1 MRKIFILIFVFLL
14 LTPAVVWVIGPD
26 FGLQVDR
33 IGLKP
38 PRFDSRALFD
48 NAYYLS
54 FDQYFNDSFSLR
66 SPLILT
72 KRWLDYRI
80 FHMTDVKGVHVG
92 SNGWLYSRQS
102 IDDYRKEACNET
114 QDIERLVLELRAIE
128 KMIEAT
134 GRRFFFIV
142 APGKSTIYPEF
153 VGPLPQSSACSHSRY
168 DLFLEAIEAHGL
180 KSFVRLDQSLSQAK
194 NNHALLYDR
203 TGSIWNGLGAM
214 VASEAI
220 QAQIIKDHKEKVVF
234 DYKRNVTVAYDD
246 LDKRLMG
253 FLAGAEE
260 VPVMHLSRAEQPG
273 LSHGIIYGDGFLK
286 NLIPYLAQLFSRL
299 DVIRAD
305 SLPSRQYG
313 EDLSAGD
320 LILLERAESEL
331 GTIRIEIDKILS
343 IFEPEALVPIRYLL
357 DLQTIIPGANIS
369 LSNRADGLEIKSV
382 GIQSVFKFK
391 SIPASDDN
399 VFKVLKLT
407 IETSHSDIM
416 TVKYMTASPLIV
428 PKSLKSGITE
438 LYLPLP
444 FKKTSSLNLNIHPGN
459 KAGVLILRSAEIL
472 TFTDNPTS
480 PEPLQKKTRV
490 AKTDSKEK
498 ASRPH
503 AETDAH
509 LPKSQPETDIS
520 VPELQSRNPEANS
533 ETAPSIDAELLRLKR
548 LRLEGVNPNGKND
561 LKPEKSKA
569 SIPIP
574 KTATE
579 DSKAMPDNMPDE
591 TDTGA
596 IVSGTAAEPISK
608 IPSIALT
615 DFEDGRIFQ
624 RNGQS
629 TEIVVSGT
637 YRGHVEAIEARIVR
651 SNTSEEIL
659 AWTVIDDAPRNGI
672 FVGELADVP
681 QGGWYNI
688 QVRSHADHS
697 VAINGKHK
705 WGVGMLIAC
714 LGQSNMKE
722 WFYTGK
728 DLTAHRLLRKFN
740 DSGWSKF
747 GLTGNAAIAF
757 GNRIIDRLGIPVGL
771 MDYSVN
777 GSGLRKE
784 ADWGTGYWED
794 TSPDSIYDRF
804 ITGVS
809 DAGGTAEFVIW
820 IQGEADAARGTV
832 TKNEYADSL
841 EHFITNQVR
850 SDIANG
856 SGREN
861 LPFLVV
867 MMIKRPGGKNGPHQ
881 DIRNAQRHVVENVAD
896 CYLAATTLD
905 LKNHGRQH
913 LTPKAYISMGN
924 RVAQTV
930 LYVLGQEIYHR
941 GPGVT
946 NVKQIDNRTI
956 EIAIKHNGGSDFIP
970 AEGITGWEVIAN
982 GISVPIAK
990 VYRHDPQTI
999 RVVLERPLDD
1009 KAQIR
1014 YLYGAMPDAKNP
1026 VLDNSPLSL
1035 PLEAFQSEYNI
1046 GCTPTPPDAL
1056 GPFYK
1061 PGAPLR
1067 DGVGKS
1073 YELNGQVLSSK
1084 DCAPIKEARIELWMA
1099 GPDGE
1104 YIDDYR
1110 ATVLT
1115 NESGEYGFES
1125 HLPPSYLRRPP
1136 HIHIRVTADG
1146 FNTLSTQHYPAEG
1159 SNKAEFDLVLI
1170 PE

>member
-14 LTPAVVWVIGPD
+14 LTPAVVWFIGLD

-38 PRFDSRALFD
+38 PRFDRRVLFD
-48 NAYYLS
+48 NEYYLS
-54 FDQYFNDSFSLR
+54 FDQYFNDGFSLR
-66 SPLILT
+66 SPLILA
-72 KRWLDYRI
+72 KRWLDYHI

-114 QDIERLVLELRAIE
+114 QDIERLVLELLAVE

-134 GRRFFFIV
+134 DRRFFFIV

-168 DLFLEAIEAHGL
+168 DLFLEAIEANGL
-180 KSFVRLDQSLSQAK
+180 KSFVRLDQYLSQAK

-214 VASEAI
+214 IASEAI

-246 LDKRLMG
+246 LNKRLMG
-253 FLAGAEE
+253 FLTGAEE
-260 VPVMHLSRAEQPG
+260 VPVMHLSPSGQTE

-286 NLIPYLAQLFSRL
+286 NLIPYLAELFSRL
-299 DVIRAD
+299 DVIRTD
-305 SLPSRQYG
+305 SFPSRQYG
-313 EDLSAGD
+313 ENLSAGD

-331 GTIRIEIDKILS
+331 GTTRIEVDKILS

-357 DLQTIIPGANIS
+357 DPQTIIPGANVS
-369 LSNRADGLEIKSV
+369 LNSRADGLEIKSV
-382 GIQSVFKFK
+382 GFQSVFKFK

-399 VFKVLKLT
+399 FFKVLKLT

-416 TVKYMTASPLIV
+416 TVKYMTESPQVV

-444 FKKTSSLNLNIHPGN
+444 FQKTSSLNIHPGN

-472 TFTDNPTS
+472 AFTDSPGS
-480 PEPLQKKTRV
+480 PEPLQKKTLV

-498 ASRPH
+498 ASRPK
-503 AETDAH
+503 AETDAL
-509 LPKSQPETDIS
+509 LPKSKPEADIS
-520 VPELQSRNPEANS
+520 IPKLKSRNPDANS
-533 ETAPSIDAELLRLKR
+533 ETAPSIDVELLRLKR
-548 LRLEGVNPNGKND
+548 LRLEGAIPNDKND

-569 SIPIP
+569 SISIS
-574 KTATE
+574 KTAIE
-579 DSKAMPDNMPDE
+579 DSNAMPDNMPDK
-591 TDTGA
+591 TDMDEVA
-596 IVSGTAAEPISK
+596 SRTAGEPISK
-608 IPSIALT
+608 TPSVALT

-624 RNGQS
+624 RKDQS
-629 TEIVVSGT
+629 AEIVISGT

-651 SNTSEEIL
+651 SNTTEEIL

-688 QVRSHADHS
+688 QVRSRSDHS
-697 VAINGKHK
+697 VAVNGKHK

-728 DLTAHRLLRKFN
+728 DLSAHRLLRKFS

-747 GLTGNAAIAF
+747 GPTGNAAIAF

-794 TSPDSIYDRF
+794 TSPNSIYDRF

-809 DAGGTAEFVIW
+809 DAGGAAEFVIW

-841 EHFITNQVR
+841 EHFITNQIR

-856 SGREN
+856 SSREN

-867 MMIKRPGGKNGPHQ
+867 MMIKRPGGKNAPHQ
-881 DIRNAQRHVVENVAD
+881 DIRNAQRHVIENVAD
-896 CYLAATTLD
+896 CYLAAITLD

-930 LYVLGQEIYHR
+930 LYVLGKEIYHR

-946 NVKQIDNRTI
+946 NVMQIDNRTI
-956 EIAIKHNGGSDFIP
+956 EIAIKHNGGSDFMP
-970 AEGITGWEVIAN
+970 ATGITGWEVIAN

-990 VYRHDPQTI
+990 VYRHDPQTLRI
-999 RVVLERPLDD
+999 LLKRPLDG

-1035 PLEAFQSEYNI
+1035 PLEEFQSDIN
-1046 GCTPTPPDAL
+1046 
-1056 GPFYK
+1056 
-1061 PGAPLR
+1061 
-1067 DGVGKS
+1067 
-1073 YELNGQVLSSK
+1073 
-1084 DCAPIKEARIELWMA
+1084 
-1099 GPDGE
+1099 
-1104 YIDDYR
+1104 
-1110 ATVLT
+1110 
-1115 NESGEYGFES
+1115 
-1125 HLPPSYLRRPP
+1125 
-1136 HIHIRVTADG
+1136 
-1146 FNTLSTQHYPAEG
+1146 
-1159 SNKAEFDLVLI
+1159 
-1170 PE
+1170 

>member
-1 MRKIFILIFVFLL
+1 
-14 LTPAVVWVIGPD
+14 
-26 FGLQVDR
+26 
-33 IGLKP
+33 
-38 PRFDSRALFD
+38 
-48 NAYYLS
+48 
-54 FDQYFNDSFSLR
+54 
-66 SPLILT
+66 
-72 KRWLDYRI
+72 
-80 FHMTDVKGVHVG
+80 
-92 SNGWLYSRQS
+92 
-102 IDDYRKEACNET
+102 
-114 QDIERLVLELRAIE
+114 
-128 KMIEAT
+128 
-134 GRRFFFIV
+134 
-142 APGKSTIYPEF
+142 
-153 VGPLPQSSACSHSRY
+153 
-168 DLFLEAIEAHGL
+168 
-180 KSFVRLDQSLSQAK
+180 
-194 NNHALLYDR
+194 
-203 TGSIWNGLGAM
+203 
-214 VASEAI
+214 
-220 QAQIIKDHKEKVVF
+220 
-234 DYKRNVTVAYDD
+234 
-246 LDKRLMG
+246 
-253 FLAGAEE
+253 
-260 VPVMHLSRAEQPG
+260 
-273 LSHGIIYGDGFLK
+273 
-286 NLIPYLAQLFSRL
+286 
-299 DVIRAD
+299 
-305 SLPSRQYG
+305 
-313 EDLSAGD
+313 
-320 LILLERAESEL
+320 LLERAESEL

-343 IFEPEALVPIRYLL
+343 IFESEARIYFRYPL
-357 DLQTIIPGANIS
+357 DLQTIIPGANVS
-369 LSNRADGLEIKSV
+369 LNSGADGLEIKSV
-382 GIQSVFKFK
+382 GIQSVLKLK
-391 SIPASDDN
+391 SIPASDAN
-399 VFKVLKLT
+399 IFRVLKLT

-416 TVKYMTASPLIV
+416 TVKYMTEASLVV

-444 FKKTSSLNLNIHPGN
+444 FQKTLSLNIHPGN

-472 TFTDNPTS
+472 AFTDSPAS
-480 PEPLQKKTRV
+480 PEPWQKKTLV

-498 ASRPH
+498 ASRLH
-503 AETDAH
+503 AETDA
-509 LPKSQPETDIS
+509 LLTKSQPKTVI
-520 VPELQSRNPEANS
+520 PIPKLKIRNPASNS
-533 ETAPSIDAELLRLKR
+533 ETAPSIDAESLRLKR
-548 LRLEGVNPNGKND
+548 LRLEGAIPDHKND

-569 SIPIP
+569 SIPIS
-574 KTATE
+574 KTAIE
-579 DSKAMPDNMPDE
+579 NSNAMPDNMPDK
-591 TDTGA
+591 TYTGEIA
-596 IVSGTAAEPISK
+596 SLTAGEPISK
-608 IPSIALT
+608 TSSIALA

-624 RNGQS
+624 RKGQS
-629 TEIVVSGT
+629 AEIVVSGT

-728 DLTAHRLLRKFN
+728 DLSAHKLLRKFS

-747 GLTGNAAIAF
+747 GPTGNAAIAF

-794 TSPDSIYDRF
+794 TSPNSIYDRF

-809 DAGGTAEFVIW
+809 DAGGAAEFVIW

-832 TKNEYADSL
+832 TMKEYAESL

-850 SDIANG
+850 SDVANG

-881 DIRNAQRHVVENVAD
+881 EIRNAQRHVVENVAD

-930 LYVLGQEIYHR
+930 LYVLGKETYHR

-946 NVKQIDNRTI
+946 NVKQVDNRTI
-956 EIAIKHNGGSDFIP
+956 EIAIRHNGGSDFIP
-970 AEGITGWEVIAN
+970 AIGITGWEVIAN

-990 VYRHDPQTI
+990 VYRHDPQTLRI
-999 RVVLERPLDD
+999 LLERPLGD

-1035 PLEAFQSEYNI
+1035 PMEEFQSDIN
-1046 GCTPTPPDAL
+1046 
-1056 GPFYK
+1056 
-1061 PGAPLR
+1061 
-1067 DGVGKS
+1067 
-1073 YELNGQVLSSK
+1073 
-1084 DCAPIKEARIELWMA
+1084 
-1099 GPDGE
+1099 
-1104 YIDDYR
+1104 
-1110 ATVLT
+1110 
-1115 NESGEYGFES
+1115 
-1125 HLPPSYLRRPP
+1125 
-1136 HIHIRVTADG
+1136 
-1146 FNTLSTQHYPAEG
+1146 
-1159 SNKAEFDLVLI
+1159 
-1170 PE
+1170 

>member
-14 LTPAVVWVIGPD
+14 LTPAVVWFMGLD

-38 PRFDSRALFD
+38 PRFDRRALLD

-54 FDQYFNDSFSLR
+54 FDQYFNDNFSLR

-80 FHMTDVKGVHVG
+80 FRMTDVKGVHVAR
-92 SNGWLYSRQS
+92 NGWLYSRQS
-102 IDDYRKEACNET
+102 IDDYRKEACHET
-114 QDIERLVLELRAIE
+114 QDIERLVLELLAVE
-128 KMIEAT
+128 KIVKAT

-168 DLFLEAIEAHGL
+168 DLFIEAVDAHPL
-180 KSFVRLDQSLSQAK
+180 KSFVRLDQYLSRAK
-194 NNHALLYDR
+194 KNHALLYDR

-214 VASEAI
+214 IASEAI
-220 QAQIIKDHKEKVVF
+220 QAQIIRDRKQKVVF
-234 DYKRNVTVAYDD
+234 DYNRNDTAAYDD
-246 LDKRLMG
+246 LNKRLMG
-253 FLAGAEE
+253 FLSGAEE
-260 VPVMHLSRAEQPG
+260 VPVMHLSSSGQPG

-331 GTIRIEIDKILS
+331 GTVRIEIDKIFS
-343 IFEPEALVPIRYLL
+343 IFEPVALVPIKYLL
-357 DLQTIIPGANIS
+357 DPQTIIPGANIS
-369 LSNRADGLEIKSV
+369 LKNRADGLEIKSV

-399 VFKVLKLT
+399 FFKVLKLT
-407 IETSHSDIM
+407 LETSHSDIM
-416 TVKYMTASPLIV
+416 TVKYMTESPLV
-428 PKSLKSGITE
+428 FPKSLKSGITE

-444 FKKTSSLNLNIHPGN
+444 FQKASSLNLNIHPGN
-459 KAGVLILRSAEIL
+459 KAGVLVLRSAEIL
-472 TFTDNPTS
+472 AFTDSPAS
-480 PEPLQKKTRV
+480 PEPLQEKTLV
-490 AKTDSKEK
+490 AKTDSTEK
-498 ASRPH
+498 ASLPH
-503 AETDAH
+503 AETDAF
-509 LPKSQPETDIS
+509 LPEAQPEADISVPELKSRNPESNAEPDALSPKSQPETDIS
-520 VPELQSRNPEANS
+520 VPELKNRTPETNS
-533 ETAPSIDAELLRLKR
+533 ESAPSTDMELLRLKR
-548 LRLEGVNPNGKND
+548 LRLEGAIPDYRND
-561 LKPEKSKA
+561 LKQQKSNS
-569 SIPIP
+569 SISIS
-574 KTATE
+574 KTTNE
-579 DSKAMPDNMPDE
+579 NSNAMPDNMPDK
-591 TDTGA
+591 TDTGEIA
-596 IVSGTAAEPISK
+596 SRTAGEPISK
-608 IPSIALT
+608 TPSIALT

-624 RNGQS
+624 RKGQS
-629 TEIVVSGT
+629 AQIVVSGT

-659 AWTVIDDAPRNGI
+659 AWTVIDDTPRNGI

-728 DLTAHRLLRKFN
+728 DLSAHRLLRKFN

-747 GLTGNAAIAF
+747 GSTGNAAIAF

-784 ADWGTGYWED
+784 ADWGTGYWEN
-794 TSPDSIYDRF
+794 TSPNSIYDRF
-804 ITGVS
+804 IAGVS
-809 DAGGTAEFVIW
+809 DAGGMAEFVIW

-832 TKNEYADSL
+832 SKNEYAASL

-850 SDIANG
+850 SDIGNG
-856 SGREN
+856 SGHAN
-861 LPFLVV
+861 LPFLIV
-867 MMIKRPGGKNGPHQ
+867 MMIKRPGGKDGPNQ
-881 DIRNAQRHVVENVAD
+881 DIRNAQRHVVDNVAD

-930 LYVLGQEIYHR
+930 LYVLGQETYHR
-941 GPGVT
+941 GPGIT

-956 EIAIKHNGGSDFIP
+956 EIVIKHNGGSDFKP
-970 AEGITGWEVIAN
+970 ALGITGWEVIAN
-982 GISVPIAK
+982 DAPVPIAK
-990 VYRHDPQTI
+990 IYRHDSQTI
-999 RVVLERPLDD
+999 RILLERPLDD

-1035 PLEAFQSEYNI
+1035 PLEEFQSDIN
-1046 GCTPTPPDAL
+1046 
-1056 GPFYK
+1056 
-1061 PGAPLR
+1061 
-1067 DGVGKS
+1067 
-1073 YELNGQVLSSK
+1073 
-1084 DCAPIKEARIELWMA
+1084 
-1099 GPDGE
+1099 
-1104 YIDDYR
+1104 
-1110 ATVLT
+1110 
-1115 NESGEYGFES
+1115 
-1125 HLPPSYLRRPP
+1125 
-1136 HIHIRVTADG
+1136 
-1146 FNTLSTQHYPAEG
+1146 
-1159 SNKAEFDLVLI
+1159 
-1170 PE
+1170 

>member
-1 MRKIFILIFVFLL
+1 MRRLLLAAPAAPLFTIGFKGTMRKIIILIFVLLL
-14 LTPAVVWVIGPD
+14 LTPAVVWFIGLD

-38 PRFDSRALFD
+38 PRFDRRALFD

-54 FDQYFNDSFSLR
+54 FDQYFNDTFSLR

-80 FHMTDVKGVHVG
+80 FNMTDVKGVHVG
-92 SNGWLYSRQS
+92 NNGWLYSRQS

-114 QDIERLVLELRAIE
+114 QNIERLVLDLHAVE
-128 KMIEAT
+128 KIIEAT

-142 APGKSTIYPEF
+142 APSKSTIYPEF
-153 VGPLPQSSACSHSRY
+153 VGLLPQSPGCNYSRY
-168 DLFLEAIEAHGL
+168 DLFFEAIAAQPL
-180 KSFVRLDQSLSQAK
+180 KGFVRLDRYLHEVK
-194 NNHALLYDR
+194 NNSALLYDR
-203 TGSIWNGLGAM
+203 NGSFWNGMGAM
-214 VASEAI
+214 AASEAI
-220 QAQIIKDHKEKVVF
+220 QAQIIKNHKEKVVF
-234 DYKRNVTVAYDD
+234 EQKRNATVDHDD
-246 LDKRLMG
+246 LNKRLMG
-253 FLAGAEE
+253 LLSGAEE
-260 VPVMHLSRAEQPG
+260 VPVMHLSHSGQPG
-273 LSHGIIYGDGFLK
+273 RTHGIIYGDDFLK
-286 NLIPYLAQLFSRL
+286 NLIPYLSQLFSRL
-299 DVIRAD
+299 DVIQAD

-331 GTIRIEIDKILS
+331 GTARIEIDKIFS
-343 IFEPEALVPIRYLL
+343 IFEAEALIPIRHPY
-357 DLQTIIPGANIS
+357 DLQTIIPGANVS
-369 LSNRADGLEIKSV
+369 LNHEADGLEIKSV

-391 SIPASDDN
+391 PIPASDTN
-399 VFKVLKLT
+399 IFRVLKLT
-407 IETSHSDIM
+407 IEASHSDIM
-416 TVKYMTASPLIV
+416 TVKYMTASPRVV
-428 PKSLKSGITE
+428 PKSLKSGVTE

-444 FKKTSSLNLNIHPGN
+444 FQKTSSLNIHPGN

-472 TFTDNPTS
+472 AFTDSPGF
-480 PEPLQKKTRV
+480 PEPLQKKILV

-498 ASRPH
+498 ASQPH
-503 AETDAH
+503 AEIDAR
-509 LPKSQPETDIS
+509 LPKSQAEADIS
-520 VPELQSRNPEANS
+520 VPELKNRNPDANS
-533 ETAPSIDAELLRLKR
+533 ETAPSIDVELLRLKR
-548 LRLEGVNPNGKND
+548 LRLEGAIPDYKND

-569 SIPIP
+569 SISIS
-574 KTATE
+574 KTATV
-579 DSKAMPDNMPDE
+579 DSNAIPDNMPDE
-591 TDTGA
+591 TDTDEIASMTPGEP
-596 IVSGTAAEPISK
+596 VSN
-608 IPSIALT
+608 IPLITLT

-629 TEIVVSGT
+629 AKIVVSGT
-637 YRGHVEAIEARIVR
+637 YKGQMEAIEARVVR
-651 SNTSEEIL
+651 SNTVEEIL
-659 AWTVIDDAPRNGI
+659 AWTVIDAGPRNGI

-688 QVRSHADHS
+688 QVRSHTDHT
-697 VAINGKHK
+697 VAISGRHK

-728 DLTAHRLLRKFN
+728 DLTADSLLRKFS

-747 GLTGNAAIAF
+747 GPIGNAAIAF
-757 GNRIIDRLGIPVGL
+757 GNRIIERLGFPVGL

-794 TSPDSIYDRF
+794 TSPNSIYDHF

-809 DAGGTAEFVIW
+809 DAGGAAEFVIW

-850 SDIANG
+850 SDIGNG
-856 SGREN
+856 SGHAN
-861 LPFLVV
+861 LPFLIV
-867 MMIKRPGGKNGPHQ
+867 MMIKRPGGKDGPHQ
-881 DIRNAQRHVVENVAD
+881 DIRNAQRHVVDNIAD

-930 LYVLGQEIYHR
+930 LYVLGQETYHR

-956 EIAIKHNGGSDFIP
+956 EIAIKHNGGSDFKP
-970 AEGITGWEVIAN
+970 ALGITGWEIIAN
-982 GISVPIAK
+982 GASVPISK
-990 VYRHDPQTI
+990 IYRHDPQAI
-999 RVVLERPLDD
+999 RILLERPLDD

-1035 PLEAFQSEYNI
+1035 PLEEFQSDIN
-1046 GCTPTPPDAL
+1046 
-1056 GPFYK
+1056 
-1061 PGAPLR
+1061 
-1067 DGVGKS
+1067 
-1073 YELNGQVLSSK
+1073 
-1084 DCAPIKEARIELWMA
+1084 
-1099 GPDGE
+1099 
-1104 YIDDYR
+1104 
-1110 ATVLT
+1110 
-1115 NESGEYGFES
+1115 
-1125 HLPPSYLRRPP
+1125 
-1136 HIHIRVTADG
+1136 
-1146 FNTLSTQHYPAEG
+1146 
-1159 SNKAEFDLVLI
+1159 
-1170 PE
+1170 